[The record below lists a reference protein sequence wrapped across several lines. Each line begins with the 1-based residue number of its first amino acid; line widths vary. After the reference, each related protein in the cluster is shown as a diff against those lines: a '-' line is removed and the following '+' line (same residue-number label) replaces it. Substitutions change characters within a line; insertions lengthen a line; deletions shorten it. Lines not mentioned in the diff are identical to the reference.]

1 MTRMHDAAPETIFS
15 AALHPDHIV
24 DDPYGCVTVRD
35 LLRAGQE
42 MLAGS
47 GIANAVQETRWL
59 LQAGLGV
66 SQLTFHVDGAR
77 VLTREDRE
85 RSMALLRRRANS
97 EPLQYILGTQEF
109 CGLEFLVTP
118 AVLIPRPE
126 TEILVREAVKFAEGR
141 PAQAVADIG
150 TGSGCVA
157 VALAKQLPR
166 TKVYATDVSAAALA
180 IARANSARQ
189 GVADR
194 VQFLEGDLL
203 APLQLLGLVGRFS
216 LLISNPP
223 YIPDDEVSG
232 LQPEVSRYEP
242 RTALAGGSDGLN
254 FHRRLVG

>member
-15 AALHPDHIV
+15 AAPHPDHIV

-47 GIANAVQETRWL
+47 GIANAVQETPWL

-66 SQLTFHVDGAR
+66 SQLTLHVDGAR

-223 YIPDDEVSG
+223 YI
-232 LQPEVSRYEP
+232 
-242 RTALAGGSDGLN
+242 
-254 FHRRLVG
+254 